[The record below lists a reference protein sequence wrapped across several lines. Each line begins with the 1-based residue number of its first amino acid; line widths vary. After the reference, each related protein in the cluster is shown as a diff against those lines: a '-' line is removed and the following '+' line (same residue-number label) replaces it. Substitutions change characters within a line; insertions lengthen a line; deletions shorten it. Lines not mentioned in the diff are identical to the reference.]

1 MQFITQ
7 CAVDCA
13 YAALTTT
20 VDLDHPELTL
30 NFVLLNAGIF
40 HLHFLLCSKCSI
52 LALASPLPL
61 QRILIDLAVLDRM
74 NATELVSPRDGS
86 QRSQTL
92 TFSDSA
98 AS

>member
-1 MQFITQ
+1 M
-7 CAVDCA
+7 
-13 YAALTTT
+13 
-20 VDLDHPELTL
+20 
-30 NFVLLNAGIF
+30 
-40 HLHFLLCSKCSI
+40 
-52 LALASPLPL
+52 LALASLLPL